1 MKDKLWHIVSGSLV
15 PAWLAAAV
23 IFTLLHRMV
32 PESGWLLV
40 HLLLLGAVSTAI
52 LIWSQHFADT
62 LLRRKALGHRLSLG
76 LRLCAHTVGSVL
88 VMTGMVID
96 GYPLVLVGGILVGL
110 TALAHAAVIIM
121 QTRGAMPGRF
131 APLIRYYVA
140 SAGMLA
146 VGVTLGILMARLDGG
161 GEDYERLFIGHL
173 ALNLLGWVGLTV
185 IGTIALLWPTVLH
198 TRIAGAT
205 VAAGHTLTVLV
216 GGLGLVALGCL
227 ADLRLVVAL
236 GILVYLAALGR
247 VLWEGAGHLRRAPA
261 ANFAAWSLGAA
272 QVWFAL
278 CTLGFGLQ
286 IALAPSWTA
295 AAAGVET
302 LVPYFAIG
310 FAAQILLGALSHL
323 VPVVLGGGPAALKAT
338 AAELDRGGLFR
349 VVVVNGGLA
358 LSLLP
363 ISSTLTVALSML
375 IVATLASFLAL
386 FTRALRANRR
396 ARALPLV
403 RVAPGERPVKT
414 ERPRTTGRM
423 LAAATVLLLTVT
435 VGIVIDPASVG
446 LSTVAAPA
454 TSAAAESTVTGHTT
468 TVAVDM
474 IDTRFVPDRIE
485 VPVGDELVITLTNS
499 DDMVHNLVLESGL
512 VSGSLDPGASETVN
526 VGVIGASVD
535 GWCSIAGHR
544 LLGMEISI
552 VAVGGDE
559 AGSGAAADGTG
570 TGGTATGGTGMDGMA
585 AHDSHAGHGSAT
597 TGASAAD
604 DIDPMA
610 EPDAG
615 FEARDASLPP
625 AASAT
630 VHRQTLTVQNVMTEV
645 APGVTQMLWT
655 FNGTAPGPTLRGKVG
670 DVFEITLVNEG
681 TMGHSIDFHAGTV
694 APDDNMRTIQP
705 GASLVYTFT
714 ATRSGIWLYHCSTMP
729 MSVHIA
735 NGMFGAVIIDPPG
748 LAEVD
753 REYLVVQSELY
764 LGAQGGE
771 VDDVKVEA
779 QTPDLMVFNGYANQY
794 AARPLQAR
802 VGETVR
808 VWVLDAG
815 PNVGSAFHVVGGQ
828 FHTVYKEGDYSLKDG
843 GSTGTGGSQVL
854 DLAAAQGG
862 FVELT
867 FSEAGH
873 YPFVS
878 HIMSDA
884 EKGARGILEVLP

>member
-1 MKDKLWHIVSGSLV
+1 MKNRLWHIISGILV

-23 IFTLLHRMV
+23 ILTLLHRMV
-32 PESGWLLV
+32 PSSGWLLV

-62 LLRRKALGHRLSLG
+62 LLRRKALGHRISLG
-76 LRLCAHTVGSVL
+76 LRLTAHTVGAIA
-88 VMTGMVID
+88 VMTGMVA
-96 GYPLVLVGGILVGL
+96 GWFPLVLVGGILVGL
-110 TALAHAAVIIM
+110 NALAHAAVIVG

-131 APLIRYYVA
+131 APLVRYYVV
-140 SAGMLA
+140 SALMLA
-146 VGVTLGILMARLDGG
+146 AGVVLGILMARLDGG

-198 TRIAGAT
+198 TRVEGAT
-205 VAAGHTLTVLV
+205 VAAGHTLAVLA

-227 ADLRLVVAL
+227 ADLRLIVAL
-236 GILVYLAALGR
+236 GVLVYLVALGR
-247 VLWEGAGHLRRAPA
+247 VLWEGVWHLRRAPA
-261 ANFAAWSLGAA
+261 VTFAAWSLGAA

-278 CTLGFGLQ
+278 CTLGFGIQ
-286 IALAPSWTA
+286 VALAPSWTA

-302 LVPYFAIG
+302 LVPYFAVG

-358 LSLLP
+358 LTLLP
-363 ISSTLTVALSML
+363 VSSTLTVALSML
-375 IVATLASFLAL
+375 IVATLAGFLVLFGLAL
-386 FTRALRANRR
+386 RTNRR
-396 ARALPLV
+396 VRALPLV
-403 RVAPGERPVKT
+403 RVAPGERPEKGV
-414 ERPRTTGRM
+414 RPRSTGRM

-435 VGIVIDPASVG
+435 VGIVVDPASVG
-446 LSTVAAPA
+446 LSTVSTQAVASGAARA
-454 TSAAAESTVTGHTT
+454 TGHTT

-474 IDTRFVPDRIE
+474 VDTRFVPDRIE
-485 VPVGDELVITLTNS
+485 VPVGDELVIELTNS

-512 VSGSLDPGASETVN
+512 VSGSLDPGASETVA
-526 VGVIGASVD
+526 VGVISASVD

-552 VAVGGDE
+552 VAVGGDDTADSA
-559 AGSGAAADGTG
+559 AGSDDQS
-570 TGGTATGGTGMDGMA
+570 MDGMA
-585 AHDSHAGHGSAT
+585 ADGSHTGHDSAAPGAAT
-597 TGASAAD
+597 RASAAD
-604 DIDPMA
+604 DLDPMA

-615 FEARDASLPP
+615 FEARDATLPP
-625 AASAT
+625 ATAAT
-630 VHRQTLTVQNVMTEV
+630 VHRRTLVVRNVETEV

-655 FNGTAPGPTLRGKVG
+655 FNGTAPGPTLRGTVG
-670 DVFEITLVNEG
+670 DVFEITLVNKG
-681 TMGHSIDFHAGTV
+681 TMGHSIDFHAGDI
-694 APDDNMRTIQP
+694 APDDVMRTIQP
-705 GASLVYTFT
+705 GESLVYTFT

-748 LAEVD
+748 LAAVD

-771 VDDVKVEA
+771 VDDLKVA
-779 QTPDLMVFNGYANQY
+779 TQTPDLVVFNGYANQY
-794 AARPLQAR
+794 AARPLQAT

-828 FHTVYKEGDYSLKDG
+828 FHTVYKEGDYLLKDG

-867 FSEAGH
+867 VSQAGH

-878 HIMSDA
+878 HVMSDA
-884 EKGARGILEVLP
+884 EKGARGILEVSP

>member
-1 MKDKLWHIVSGSLV
+1 MKDRLWHIVSGSLV

-23 IFTLLHRMV
+23 VLTVLHRMV
-32 PESGWLLV
+32 PSSGWLLV

-62 LLRRKALGHRLSLG
+62 LLRRKALGHRISLG
-76 LRLCAHTVGSVL
+76 LRLSAHTVGAIA
-88 VMTGMVID
+88 VMTGIVA
-96 GYPLVLVGGILVGL
+96 GWFPLVLIGGILVGL
-110 TALAHAAVIIM
+110 NALAHAVVIVG
-121 QTRGAMPGRF
+121 QSRGAMPGRF
-131 APLIRYYVA
+131 APLVRYYVA
-140 SAGMLA
+140 SAVMLA
-146 VGVTLGILMARLDGG
+146 GGVVLGILMARLDGG
-161 GEDYERLFIGHL
+161 GEAYERLFIGHL
-173 ALNLLGWVGLTV
+173 GLNLLGWVGLAV
-185 IGTIALLWPTVLH
+185 IGTVALLWPTVLH
-198 TRIAGAT
+198 TRVSGAT
-205 VAAGHTLTVLV
+205 VAAGHTLAVLV
-216 GGLGLVALGCL
+216 GGLGLLVLGCVTDLRPVAALG
-227 ADLRLVVAL
+227 V
-236 GILVYLAALGR
+236 LVYLIALGR
-247 VLWEGAGHLRRAPA
+247 VLWEGVGHVRRAPA
-261 ANFAAWSLGAA
+261 LSFAGWSLGAA

-286 IALAPSWTA
+286 LAVAPSWTA

-302 LVPYFAIG
+302 LVPYFAVG

-338 AAELDRGGLFR
+338 AAELDRGGLVR
-349 VVVVNGGLA
+349 VVLVNGGLT

-363 ISSTLTVALSML
+363 VSSSLTVALSLL
-375 IVATLASFLAL
+375 IVAALASFLVL
-386 FTRALRANRR
+386 FARALGTNRR
-396 ARALPLV
+396 VRALPLV
-403 RVAPGERPVKT
+403 RIPPGERPVPG
-414 ERPRTTGRM
+414 ERPSQTGRM

-435 VGIVIDPASVG
+435 AGILVDPASVG
-446 LSTVAAPA
+446 LATVSPPAAGSGA
-454 TSAAAESTVTGHTT
+454 ASATGHTT

-485 VPVGDELVITLTNS
+485 VPAGDELVITLSNS
-499 DDMVHNLVLESGL
+499 DEMVHNLVLESGL
-512 VSGSLDPGASETVN
+512 VSQSLDPGATETVA
-526 VGVIGASVD
+526 VGVIGASVA

-552 VAVGGDE
+552 VAVGVDGDLATDSSDDTAT
-559 AGSGAAADGTG
+559 AGMDASSHAAHTGHVGAA
-570 TGGTATGGTGMDGMA
+570 
-585 AHDSHAGHGSAT
+585 

-604 DIDPMA
+604 DLDPMA
-610 EPDAG
+610 EPDAA
-615 FEARDASLPP
+615 FEARDAALTP
-625 AASAT
+625 AAETT
-630 VHRQTLTVQNVMTEV
+630 VHRQTLTVRNVETEV

-655 FNGTAPGPTLRGKVG
+655 FNGAAPGPTLRGTVG

-681 TMGHSIDFHAGTV
+681 TVGHSIDFHAGDV
-694 APDDNMRTIQP
+694 APDDLMRTIQP
-705 GASLVYTFT
+705 GESLVYTFT

-748 LAEVD
+748 LADVD

-764 LGAQGGE
+764 LGPQGGE
-771 VDDVKVEA
+771 VDAVKVA
-779 QTPDLMVFNGYANQY
+779 TQTPDLVVFNGYANQY

-802 VGETVR
+802 AGETVR
-808 VWVLDAG
+808 IWVLAAG
-815 PNVGSAFHVVGGQ
+815 PNLGSAFHVVGGQ
-828 FHTVYKEGDYSLKDG
+828 FDTVYQEGDYSLKDG

-867 FSEAGH
+867 VPEAGS

-884 EKGARGILEVLP
+884 EKGARGILTVLP